1 MTHNVKLNK
10 IRLLL
15 KNHATIV
22 WKRLTKQGNND
33 WKYKDCIIR
42 RNDCRKL

>member
-15 KNHATIV
+15 KNHAIIV
-22 WKRLTKQGNND
+22 WKMLTKQGNND
-33 WKYKDCIIR
+33 
-42 RNDCRKL
+42 